1 MPNQKSLKEQIHEM
15 STFFSSG
22 GGYGDSD
29 ALREHLLELEELKHR
44 EKMKNDRKAL
54 YIAILSLVVAT
65 ASLLVSFF
73 K

>member
-1 MPNQKSLKEQIHEM
+1 MSDQKSFKDQIHEM

-22 GGYGDSD
+22 GGYGEPD
-29 ALREHLLELEELKHR
+29 ALRGHLLELEELKHR
-44 EKMKNDRKAL
+44 EKMKNDKKAL
-54 YIAILSLVVAT
+54 YIAVLSLVVAI